1 MSIYKKKI
9 LVFDTK
15 HSHIYSIKQKLELTV
30 YLKAIYFSIFVDF
43 QIFMS
48 LNFLKQKIQIK
59 T

>member
-1 MSIYKKKI
+1 M
-9 LVFDTK
+9 
-15 HSHIYSIKQKLELTV
+15 KQKLELTV